1 MNVIE
6 YAKLILNSS
15 SIEDKLLDPSVVTSL
30 DGSTADFEKLK
41 DLMPAREPRISFSST
56 QIKFPRKNTLHLN
69 DRKALALHFF
79 ANHELLAIEMMAA
92 ALLYLPL
99 NDNYSKRIRMGILQ
113 TIKDEQKHFKLYRH
127 RMNDFGIDFGDF
139 PVNDF
144 FWRQMQKMK
153 SINEYLAVI
162 SLTFEAA
169 NLDFAKNYGSI
180 FAAVD
185 DDKTA
190 KIMDIVYQDEISH
203 VAFGVTWLN
212 KWKEDKSL
220 WQYYVDS
227 LPDLLTPARSK
238 GTIFDF
244 EGRVKSGMDEDF
256 VSKIR
261 DYRDE
266 FTVTNRKEW
275 NEK

>member
-15 SIEDKLLDPSVVTSL
+15 NIEDKLLDPSIVTSYE
-30 DGSTADFEKLK
+30 GSTDDFEKLK
-41 DLMPAREPRISFSST
+41 DLMPARDAGISFSAT
-56 QIKFPRKNTLHLN
+56 QVKFPRRNTLHLN

-99 NDNYSKRIRMGILQ
+99 DDSFSKRIRVGILQ
-113 TIKDEQKHFKLYRH
+113 TIKDEQKHFKLYRS
-127 RMNDFGIDFGDF
+127 RMNDFSVDFGDF

-153 SINEYLAVI
+153 SIDEYLAVI

-169 NLDFAKNYGSI
+169 NLDFAKNYGNI
-180 FAAVD
+180 FKSVG
-185 DDKTA
+185 DDKTS

-203 VAFGVTWLN
+203 VGFGVTWLN

-220 WQYYVDS
+220 WQYYVDC
-227 LPDLLTPARSK
+227 LPDMLTPARSK
-238 GTIFDF
+238 GNIFDI
-244 EGRVKSGMDEDF
+244 EGRLKSGMGENF
-256 VSKIR
+256 VHEVQN
-261 DYRDE
+261 YRDE

-275 NEK
+275 NGK